1 MKWHKEHR
9 EQIAEKIDADKAKL
23 NQLNIQLE
31 ELSEKKKKALDRKI
45 KAEKNEILCSIEEI
59 TKSLESSIFAIEKE
73 IEKYNNNLEELQLLE
88 TRIQDILDWFLILM
102 KIPLLFCHLYV
113 SSYF

>member
-59 TKSLESSIFAIEKE
+59 TKSLEAAF
-73 IEKYNNNLEELQLLE
+73 LQLKKKL
-88 TRIQDILDWFLILM
+88 RSIII
-102 KIPLLFCHLYV
+102 I
-113 SSYF
+113 